1 MALNIKDEN
10 THELA
15 RELARRRGTTL
26 TKAVTDALSEALDR
40 SIPPAPAALPKLV
53 RLQEISRRT
62 AKLPVLDPRS
72 PEEILGYDE
81 LGMPT

>member
-26 TKAVTDALSEALDR
+26 TQAVTEALSEALDR
-40 SIPPAPAALPKLV
+40 SAPAAQPKFE
-53 RLQEISRRT
+53 RLEEISRR
-62 AKLPVLDPRS
+62 AAALPVLDPRS
-72 PEEILGYDE
+72 AEEILGYDDQG
-81 LGMPT
+81 LPT